1 MSHIEITAQAQTK
14 ARVSWF
20 QRHSHT
26 ITVYLGFVLFA
37 FFIGFPFYYIVTSSF
52 TPRHELFNMPP
63 RYFPR
68 HFTLDNYRN
77 MMESVPFTMYFR
89 NSLIF
94 AIGSAIISVIA
105 SAMAA
110 YALARIRFP
119 GSNVVYMLLILSS
132 ALPQISVLV
141 PLFQTYQQIN
151 QLSSVSPVVK
161 ELVALVILMSS
172 LILPFTILILV
183 SFIMQVPP
191 EIEEAALIDGAN
203 IVQVL
208 TKIVLPLILPGVST
222 MAVINFIISWNEFL
236 YPLVFAQHTSSKTLS
251 VALVEL
257 SSDASTYTRPW
268 DMLSAL
274 SVFMVIPVM
283 LLVLFAQRMIIAGL
297 SRGAVK

>member
-1 MSHIEITAQAQTK
+1 MSYVEVAAQAQTQK
-14 ARVSWF
+14 RISWF

-26 ITVYLGFVLFA
+26 ITVYVSFVLFA

-52 TPRHELFNMPP
+52 TPRNDLFNSPP
-63 RYFPR
+63 HYFPS

-77 MMESVPFTMYFR
+77 MMDSVPFTVYFR

-94 AIGSAIISVIA
+94 AVGSAIISVIA
-105 SAMAA
+105 SALAA

-119 GSNVVYMLLILSS
+119 GSNLVYMLLILSS

-141 PLFQTYQQIN
+141 PLFQTYQQLN
-151 QLSSVSPVVK
+151 QMSSVSPVVK
-161 ELVALVILMSS
+161 ELVALILLMSS

-183 SFIMQVPP
+183 SFVMQVPP

-208 TKIVLPLILPGVST
+208 TRIVLPLIMPAVST
-222 MAVINFIISWNEFL
+222 MTVINFIISWNELL
-236 YPLVFAQHTSSKTLS
+236 YPLVFAQHGSSKTLS

-274 SVFMVIPVM
+274 SVFMVISVL
-283 LLVLFAQRMIIAGL
+283 LLVLFAQRLIIAGL

>member
-1 MSHIEITAQAQTK
+1 MVHDVISAQAHGTAK
-14 ARVSWF
+14 RRSWF
-20 QRHSHT
+20 QRHNR
-26 ITVYLGFVLFA
+26 IIAIYLGFILFVL
-37 FFIGFPFYYIVTSSF
+37 FIGFPFYYIVISSL
-52 TPRHELFNMPP
+52 TPRNELFNIPP
-63 RYFPR
+63 RYWPSE
-68 HFTLDNYRN
+68 FTLDNYKS
-77 MMESVPFTMYFR
+77 MMDSVPFTLYFR

-94 AIGSAIISVIA
+94 GVGSAVISVLV
-105 SAMAA
+105 STMAA

-119 GSNVVYMLLILSS
+119 GSNVVYMLLILSA
-132 ALPQISVLV
+132 ALPQIAVLV
-141 PLFQTYQQIN
+141 PMFQTFQQADLIN
-151 QLSSVSPVVK
+151 THQGLI
-161 ELVALVILMSS
+161 ILMSS

-208 TKIVLPLILPGVST
+208 TKIVLPLILPAIST
-222 MAVINFIISWNEFL
+222 MTVINFIISWNELL
-236 YPLVFAQHTSSKTLS
+236 YPLVFAQRDSTKTLS

-274 SVFMVIPVM
+274 SVFMVIPVL
-283 LLVLFAQRMIIAGL
+283 LLVLFAQRLIIAGL